1 MLILL
6 ILLILL
12 SVDATGRTFHY
23 LLEVVA
29 LFEIDTP
36 KIVIAAFFGGGRADS
51 VTCIIAG

>member
-36 KIVIAAFFGGGRADS
+36 KIVIAAFFGGGGL
-51 VTCIIAG
+51 TP